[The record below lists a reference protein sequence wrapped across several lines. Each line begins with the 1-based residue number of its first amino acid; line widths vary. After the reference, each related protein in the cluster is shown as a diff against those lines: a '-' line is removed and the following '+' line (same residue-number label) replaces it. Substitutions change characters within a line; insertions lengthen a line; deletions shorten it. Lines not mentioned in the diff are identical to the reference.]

1 MIDYNVC
8 TVDEPKVSC
17 IFPNDLHY
25 LYVKDIWLTA
35 DMADMA
41 DMEEKHGGKA
51 FQSRGARIGPAAI
64 QLKSG
69 FPLKEGGP

>member
-25 LYVKDIWLTA
+25 LYVKAIWLTA

-41 DMEEKHGGKA
+41 DMGEKHGGKA